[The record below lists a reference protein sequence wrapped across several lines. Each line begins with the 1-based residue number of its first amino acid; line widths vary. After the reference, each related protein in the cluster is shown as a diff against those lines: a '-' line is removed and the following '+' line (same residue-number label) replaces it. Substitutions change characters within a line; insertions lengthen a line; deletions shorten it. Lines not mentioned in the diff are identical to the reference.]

1 MKEWEKRFVVR
12 VYGDDDI
19 LKEEFVFLTKAQQ
32 LEKYYNLIQRHKRDR
47 VEKDTNWYYIQ

>member
-32 LEKYYNLIQRHKRDR
+32 LEKYYNLIQRHQRDR
-47 VEKDTNWYYIQ
+47 VEKDTTWYYIQ